1 MQIQEER
8 RRNTILNSRAEY
20 SRCTIPRLTAK
31 MGNADYDKKVEEE
44 TEEEKML
51 EDLVRKEIA
60 KRRKERCKK
69 KRGRNPCWSSCRSDR
84 EETQDR

>member
-1 MQIQEER
+1 M
-8 RRNTILNSRAEY
+8 NSRAEY

-44 TEEEKML
+44 TKEEKVL

-60 KRRKERCKK
+60 KRRK
-69 KRGRNPCWSSCRSDR
+69 
-84 EETQDR
+84 